1 MGAGSVL
8 DVGCGTGT
16 LLGRAREAGHSG
28 RLRFLDPAALA
39 GFLEEAGFGVEQQ
52 FGDWEGGPLSGAS
65 EEIVTIA
72 RRR

>member
-1 MGAGSVL
+1 VGAGRRRVRR
-8 DVGCGTGT
+8 
-16 LLGRAREAGHSG
+16 LGPGVRPRRQGS
-28 RLRFLDPAALA
+28 LRFLDPAALA

-52 FGDWEGGPLSGAS
+52 FGDWERGPLSGTS